1 MPRYKSSKDPLGFE
15 SPGPKAHAVPDATTE
30 SKRVSKPAEKFDP
43 GGRVPPG
50 TRPLGRVPGG
60 RGGDK
65 TGGAA
70 AKQWRALLQ
79 MASAAATADAAAASQ
94 SCSSTSA
101 ASTHSAEGAR
111 AVSYLAKQRAGLASW
126 GRTQQPLRSITD
138 ESEYQQDRPHMG
150 VGAGIEIV
158 SAASAGAST
167 QWPEVPERGKNNSSN
182 YHGRPDEGGQSQGV
196 EEEESSRPGS
206 KRANDHGRPDEGGQS
221 QGVEEKEGSKRAK
234 TSAPAQPAQR
244 SGDAGD
250 ASGGSKRAKTSA
262 PAQLAQRSGDADMV
276 PVSQFLGRL
285 LEMLAKL
292 TACKKQPGAQGRA
305 LSCGGAGTD
314 SRGSEQFPLE
324 IKSGKCE
331 PASTMTS
338 KSCVLDSAIEAWLCA
353 AHDAGELSSQLADQ
367 PEHVEYMVS
376 RQTFDSK
383 VMGLAKMLGEN
394 PAGMYMTANRR
405 AAMTERILQRVVIQW
420 VEKVAEEQVPAWDGA
435 G

>member
-65 TGGAA
+65 TGGPA

-126 GRTQQPLRSITD
+126 GRTQQPLRSIAD

-150 VGAGIEIV
+150 VGASACIV
-158 SAASAGAST
+158 SAGAST
-167 QWPEVPERGKNNSSN
+167 QWPAVPERGKDNSSN

-234 TSAPAQPAQR
+234 TSAHAQPAQR
-244 SGDAGD
+244 SC
-250 ASGGSKRAKTSA
+250 
-262 PAQLAQRSGDADMV
+262 DADMV

-405 AAMTERILQRVVIQW
+405 AAMTERILQRVVTQW

>member
-43 GGRVPPG
+43 GGRVPPA
-50 TRPLGRVPGG
+50 LGRVPGG

-79 MASAAATADAAAASQ
+79 MASAAATADAAAASH

-111 AVSYLAKQRAGLASW
+111 AKQRAGLASC
-126 GRTQQPLRSITD
+126 GRTQQPLRSIAD
-138 ESEYQQDRPHMG
+138 EPEYQQDRP
-150 VGAGIEIV
+150 
-158 SAASAGAST
+158 AGAST

-182 YHGRPDEGGQSQGV
+182 CHGRPDEGGQSQGV

-324 IKSGKCE
+324 IKSGKCD

-394 PAGMYMTANRR
+394 PAGMFMTANRR
-405 AAMTERILQRVVIQW
+405 AAMTERILQRVVTQW

>member
-50 TRPLGRVPGG
+50 TRPMGRVPGG

-111 AVSYLAKQRAGLASW
+111 AVS
-126 GRTQQPLRSITD
+126 
-138 ESEYQQDRPHMG
+138 HMG

-158 SAASAGAST
+158 SAASACTAAGAST

-196 EEEESSRPGS
+196 EE
-206 KRANDHGRPDEGGQS
+206 
-221 QGVEEKEGSKRAK
+221 KE
-234 TSAPAQPAQR
+234 
-244 SGDAGD
+244 
-250 ASGGSKRAKTSA
+250 GSKRAKTSA

-305 LSCGGAGTD
+305 LGCGGAGTD

>member
-43 GGRVPPG
+43 GGRVPPA
-50 TRPLGRVPGG
+50 LGRVPGG

-65 TGGAA
+65 TGGPA

-111 AVSYLAKQRAGLASW
+111 AKQRAGLASC
-126 GRTQQPLRSITD
+126 GRTQQPLRSIAD
-138 ESEYQQDRPHMG
+138 EPEYQQDRP
-150 VGAGIEIV
+150 
-158 SAASAGAST
+158 AGAST

-182 YHGRPDEGGQSQGV
+182 CHGRPDEGGQSQGM

-234 TSAPAQPAQR
+234 TSAHAQPAQR
-244 SGDAGD
+244 SC
-250 ASGGSKRAKTSA
+250 
-262 PAQLAQRSGDADMV
+262 DADMV

-394 PAGMYMTANRR
+394 PAGMFMTANRR
-405 AAMTERILQRVVIQW
+405 AAMTERILQRVVTQW

>member
-65 TGGAA
+65 TGGPA

-111 AVSYLAKQRAGLASW
+111 AKQRAGLASC
-126 GRTQQPLRSITD
+126 GRTQQPLRSIAD

-150 VGAGIEIV
+150 VGASACIV
-158 SAASAGAST
+158 SAGAST
-167 QWPEVPERGKNNSSN
+167 QWPEVPERGKDNSSN

-221 QGVEEKEGSKRAK
+221 QGVEEKE
-234 TSAPAQPAQR
+234 
-244 SGDAGD
+244 
-250 ASGGSKRAKTSA
+250 GSKRAKTSA

-394 PAGMYMTANRR
+394 PAGMFMTANRR
-405 AAMTERILQRVVIQW
+405 AAMTERILQRVVTQW

>member
-65 TGGAA
+65 TGGPA

-111 AVSYLAKQRAGLASW
+111 AKQRAGLASC
-126 GRTQQPLRSITD
+126 GRTQQPLRSIAD
-138 ESEYQQDRPHMG
+138 EPEYQQDRP
-150 VGAGIEIV
+150 
-158 SAASAGAST
+158 AGAST

-182 YHGRPDEGGQSQGV
+182 C
-196 EEEESSRPGS
+196 
-206 KRANDHGRPDEGGQS
+206 HGRPDEGGQS

-234 TSAPAQPAQR
+234 TSAHAQPAQR
-244 SGDAGD
+244 SC
-250 ASGGSKRAKTSA
+250 
-262 PAQLAQRSGDADMV
+262 DADMV

-405 AAMTERILQRVVIQW
+405 AAMTERILQRVVTQW

>member
-1 MPRYKSSKDPLGFE
+1 
-15 SPGPKAHAVPDATTE
+15 
-30 SKRVSKPAEKFDP
+30 
-43 GGRVPPG
+43 
-50 TRPLGRVPGG
+50 
-60 RGGDK
+60 
-65 TGGAA
+65 
-70 AKQWRALLQ
+70 

-94 SCSSTSA
+94 SCSITFA
-101 ASTHSAEGAR
+101 ASTHSAEDAR
-111 AVSYLAKQRAGLASW
+111 TVSLAKQRAGLASW
-126 GRTQQPLRSITD
+126 GRTQQPLRSIAD

-150 VGAGIEIV
+150 VGASACIV
-158 SAASAGAST
+158 SAGAST
-167 QWPEVPERGKNNSSN
+167 QWPEVPERGKDNSSN
-182 YHGRPDEGGQSQGV
+182 Y
-196 EEEESSRPGS
+196 
-206 KRANDHGRPDEGGQS
+206 HGRPDEGGQS

-324 IKSGKCE
+324 IKSGKCD

-338 KSCVLDSAIEAWLCA
+338 KSCVLDSGIEAWLCA

-405 AAMTERILQRVVIQW
+405 AAMTERILQRVVTQW

>member
-65 TGGAA
+65 TGGPA

-111 AVSYLAKQRAGLASW
+111 AVSLAKQRAGLASW
-126 GRTQQPLRSITD
+126 GRTQQPLRSIAD
-138 ESEYQQDRPHMG
+138 EPEYQQDRP
-150 VGAGIEIV
+150 
-158 SAASAGAST
+158 AGAST

-234 TSAPAQPAQR
+234 TSAPAQP
-244 SGDAGD
+244 
-250 ASGGSKRAKTSA
+250 
-262 PAQLAQRSGDADMV
+262 AQRSGDADMV

-394 PAGMYMTANRR
+394 PAGMFMTANRR
-405 AAMTERILQRVVIQW
+405 AAMTERILQRVVTQW

>member
-43 GGRVPPG
+43 GGRVPPA
-50 TRPLGRVPGG
+50 LGRVPGG

-126 GRTQQPLRSITD
+126 GRTQQPLRSIAD
-138 ESEYQQDRPHMG
+138 EPEYQQDRP
-150 VGAGIEIV
+150 
-158 SAASAGAST
+158 AGAST

-234 TSAPAQPAQR
+234 TSAHAQPAQR
-244 SGDAGD
+244 SC
-250 ASGGSKRAKTSA
+250 
-262 PAQLAQRSGDADMV
+262 DADMV

-324 IKSGKCE
+324 IKSGKCD

-394 PAGMYMTANRR
+394 PAGMFMTANRR
-405 AAMTERILQRVVIQW
+405 AAMTERILQRVVTQW

>member
-1 MPRYKSSKDPLGFE
+1 
-15 SPGPKAHAVPDATTE
+15 
-30 SKRVSKPAEKFDP
+30 
-43 GGRVPPG
+43 
-50 TRPLGRVPGG
+50 
-60 RGGDK
+60 
-65 TGGAA
+65 
-70 AKQWRALLQ
+70 
-79 MASAAATADAAAASQ
+79 MASAAATADAAAASH

-111 AVSYLAKQRAGLASW
+111 AKQRAGLASC
-126 GRTQQPLRSITD
+126 GRTQQPLRSIAD
-138 ESEYQQDRPHMG
+138 EPEYQQDRP
-150 VGAGIEIV
+150 
-158 SAASAGAST
+158 AGAST

-182 YHGRPDEGGQSQGV
+182 CHGRPDEGGQSQGV

-234 TSAPAQPAQR
+234 TSAHAQPAQR
-244 SGDAGD
+244 SC
-250 ASGGSKRAKTSA
+250 
-262 PAQLAQRSGDADMV
+262 DADMV

-405 AAMTERILQRVVIQW
+405 AAMTERILQRVVTQW